1 MDTNNKV
8 KIVLIVEDDQVIS
21 SALNEEFLEAGF
33 EVLQAF
39 DGEEG
44 LELTKIHKP
53 SLILLDIMM
62 PKKNGFEM
70 LKELK
75 ASPLTKNIPVI
86 VLTAL
91 GQNDDIKKIIDL
103 GAEGYIVKSGKSL
116 TQVLEEVKIFL

>member
-1 MDTNNKV
+1 MNNDKIKV
-8 KIVLIVEDDQVIS
+8 VLIVEDDKVIS
-21 SALNEEFLEAGF
+21 DALNEEFLEAGF
-33 EVLQAF
+33 EVIQAF
-39 DGEEG
+39 DGVQG
-44 LELTKIHKP
+44 LDLTKTHKP
-53 SLILLDIMM
+53 NLILLDIMM
-62 PKKNGFEM
+62 PRKNGFEM

-75 ASPLTKNIPVI
+75 ESPITKNIPVI

>member
-1 MDTNNKV
+1 MNTKNI
-8 KIVLIVEDDQVIS
+8 KIVLIVEDDEVIS
-21 SALNEEFLEAGF
+21 SALHEEFLEAGF
-33 EVLQAF
+33 DVLQAF

-44 LELTKIHKP
+44 LELTRIHKP
-53 SLILLDIMM
+53 NLILLDIMM

-75 ASPLTKNIPVI
+75 ESPLTKNIPVI

-91 GQNDDIKKIIDL
+91 GQNDDIKKIINL

-116 TQVLEEVKIFL
+116 AQVLEEVKIFL